1 MHIVPKPPPEDD
13 SLPLPGGVKYKTPE
27 EAARIYFLPN
37 LFTAGNL
44 FFGFAAIIRC
54 IQARYVAPEDQV
66 NNFFSPEAVA
76 FYTDAVWCILFAG
89 FCDMLD
95 GRLAR
100 LGGRESLFGKEFD
113 SIADTVSFGVAP
125 ALMVFFL
132 ILGPVSE
139 KYSELF
145 RQIGWLVGFV
155 YLLCVGVRL
164 ARFNVITNPLL
175 LGGKS
180 ESLTRDFMGLPSPA
194 AAGFVASLVLVMLHL
209 DFSKETIQQ
218 FSILFLPLL
227 LLVALLMVSNIPY
240 PSFKH
245 VDWQMQTKARPFILV
260 IIAIAIAYRLREFSF
275 AIFFL
280 CYIFY
285 GLGRYVR
292 RAWKKKYP
300 SGGEEPLTEPEEEDA
315 F

>member
-1 MHIVPKPPPEDD
+1 MHILPNPPPEDD
-13 SLPLPGGVKYKTPE
+13 RAIPLPPAPAAHKYKNPQ

-44 FFGFAAIIRC
+44 FFGFIAIIRC
-54 IQARYVAPEDQV
+54 IQARYVALSET
-66 NNFFSPEAVA
+66 EAIDL
-76 FYTDAVWCILFAG
+76 YTEAVWCILFAA
-89 FCDMLD
+89 FCDALD
-95 GRLAR
+95 GRVAR

-132 ILGPVSE
+132 ILGPGLGN
-139 KYSELF
+139 YSDLF
-145 RQIGWLVGFV
+145 QQIGWLVGFV
-155 YLLCVGVRL
+155 YLLCVSVRL
-164 ARFNVITNPLL
+164 ARFNVVTNPLVP
-175 LGGKS
+175 GVTAASSTK
-180 ESLTRDFMGLPSPA
+180 DFMGLPSPA
-194 AAGFVASLVLVMLHL
+194 AAGFVASLVLAMLHL
-209 DFSKETIQQ
+209 DFQKETIQQ

-245 VDWQMQTKARPFILV
+245 IDWHTQTTARPFILV
-260 IIAIAIAYRLREFSF
+260 IIAIAVAYRLRLFSP

-280 CYIFY
+280 AYIFY
-285 GLGRYVR
+285 GLFRYWRRSVR
-292 RAWKKKYP
+292 RKQLP
-300 SGGEEPLTEPEEEDA
+300 PPPPDPDEPDIDEA